1 MAIYVVS
8 DIHGHVRALDEVL
21 SIASPADDDELYVL
35 GDMIDRGPEPVDVM
49 RRIRAL
55 PNAHV
60 LMGNHE
66 RMLLDVLLD
75 TGEMDSFTWALNG
88 GFATATGL
96 DKLERDEY
104 VELLDWM
111 KALPLFAVVDTPS
124 RRYIL
129 VHAGIDAMEA
139 RAYLATAGIDAAG
152 GLGAAQA
159 SREQLLDMLS
169 SQDPEVLLWTRE
181 EFWGAPTGL
190 VGADGTGP
198 VVVAGHTPSIA
209 LACYAGEAAGEC
221 VDEEG
226 RGMVVPVGACAAT
239 GGVADRIDIDC
250 SAAAGTPRGRV
261 GMVRLDDGAT
271 WYAAIK
277 DGE

>member
-1 MAIYVVS
+1 MAIYAIS
-8 DIHGHVRALDEVL
+8 DIHGHVRALDEAL
-21 SIASPADDDELYVL
+21 SMASPGDDDQIYVL
-35 GDMIDRGPEPVDVM
+35 GDMIDRGPEPVAVI

-55 PNAHV
+55 PNVHV

-66 RMLLDVLLD
+66 RMLLDVLLN

-96 DKLERDEY
+96 DKLDRDEY
-104 VELLDWM
+104 AETIDWM
-111 KALPLFAVVDTPS
+111 AALPLFAVADTPT

-139 RAYLATAGIDAAG
+139 RAYLATAGIDATG
-152 GLGAAQA
+152 ESGAAEA
-159 SREQLLDMLS
+159 TRDQLLDMLAR
-169 SQDPEVLLWTRE
+169 QDPEVLLWTRE
-181 EFWGAPTGL
+181 EFWGVPTGL
-190 VGADGTGP
+190 VGNDGTGP
-198 VVVAGHTPSIA
+198 VVVAGHTPSIVLERYA
-209 LACYAGEAAGEC
+209 DETVGACT
-221 VDEEG
+221 DEEG
-226 RGMVVPVGACAAT
+226 RGTVVPVGACAAT

-250 SAAAGTPRGRV
+250 SAAAGAPRGRV